1 MLRALTVWF
10 LLMAFSIGL
19 RFFVIWFVAGWAI
32 YRLIGEN
39 TR

>member
-1 MLRALTVWF
+1 MLTTWF
-10 LLMAFSIGL
+10 LLMAFAIGF